1 MTGRDMVETVSI
13 GAVTG
18 AHGVR
23 GQFKVKPFTTMPK
36 DIASYGPV
44 YVGQLTLTLSIKGQT
59 SNGLVIVAAREISD
73 RDAAAAL
80 RGQELTVARSALP
93 EVADDEIYHADLLG
107 MEVSAPNGEIFGS
120 VLAIHDFGA
129 GEIVEVKPVSG
140 PSIMLPF
147 DSGHVVEIDVETAR
161 IVLTPPQ
168 GLLDPSDEK
177 RG

>member
-1 MTGRDMVETVSI
+1 MTGRDMAETVSI

-44 YVGQLTLTLSIKGQT
+44 RAGQLTLTLSIKGQT
-59 SNGLVIVAAREISD
+59 SNGLVIVAAREITD

-80 RGQELTVARSALP
+80 RGQELTVARTALP
-93 EVADDEIYHADLLG
+93 AVAEDEVYHADLLG
-107 MEVSAPNGEIFGS
+107 MAVFGPDGESLGK

-129 GEIVEVKPVSG
+129 GEIVEVTPASG
-140 PSIMLPF
+140 PSVMLPF
-147 DSGHVVEIDVETAR
+147 DSGHLVEIDVETRR
-161 IVLTPPQ
+161 IVLAPPP
-168 GLLDPSDEK
+168 GLLDPPDEK

>member
-36 DIASYGPV
+36 DIASYGSV
-44 YVGQLTLTLSIKGQT
+44 CVGQLTLTLSIKGQT
-59 SNGLVIVAAREISD
+59 SNGLVIVVAREISD

-80 RGQELTVARSALP
+80 RGQEVTVARSALP

-168 GLLDPSDEK
+168 GLLDLSDEK